1 MKRETIRIVFIFM
14 RYISLLL
21 LAIPNLYL
29 FYEVFTPLTIYPVS
43 SLLNLITNTVL
54 VGNTYM
60 LNGFSITII
69 DACVAGSAYYLLLLL
84 NFSVPMN
91 PKKRILSIAFS
102 LGSFLALNILRIFIF
117 SVLLITSFQFFD
129 ITHKLFW
136 YLISAIIVFLI
147 WILTIK
153 IFRIKEIPFYTDLK
167 YLYSLTKPSKSKT
180 KR

>member
-1 MKRETIRIVFIFM
+1 MKKESLRLVFIFM

-29 FYEVFTPLTIYPVS
+29 FYYAFTPLTIYPVF
-43 SLLNLITNTVL
+43 SLLNLVTNTAL
-54 VGNTYM
+54 VGNTYI

-69 DACVAGSAYYLLLLL
+69 DACIAGSAYYLLLLL

-91 PKKRILSIAFS
+91 FKKRILSITFS

-129 ITHKLFW
+129 ITHRLFW
-136 YLISAIIVFLI
+136 YLVSAIIVFLV
-147 WILTIK
+147 WLLTIK
-153 IFRIKEIPFYTDLK
+153 LFRIKEIPFHADLK
-167 YLYSLTKPSKSKT
+167 YLYSLTKINKNKT